1 MILNSPHQKRW
12 RRRRLV
18 LCLAIVL
25 LPLLALYLYGALRTP
40 GAALT
45 SHNYMERAVFSFWVN
60 DFWGGNLA
68 AMGAGGIMCCRSLG
82 GSTAKVVWIL
92 SRTGEQAR
100 QGVKQERHEIEVPM
114 PARKSGD
121 DTLHVYFFPGN
132 RIELVWASTMLSPL
146 HYPDGIPNKPKNNEQ
161 GGQP

>member
-40 GAALT
+40 GAMLT
-45 SHNYMERAVFSFWVN
+45 SENYMDRPVFSFWVN

-68 AMGAGGIMCCRSLG
+68 SMGGGGIMCCRRLEG
-82 GSTAKVVWIL
+82 PTAKVVWIL

-100 QGVKQERHEIEVPM
+100 QGVQQERHEIELPM
-114 PARKSGD
+114 PSRGRED
-121 DTLHVYFFPGN
+121 RYLHVRFDPGN
-132 RIELVWASTMLSPL
+132 RVRLGWSPDL
-146 HYPDGIPNKPKNNEQ
+146 FSPFNPRPQNAQ
-161 GGQP
+161 GSAQGSQQ